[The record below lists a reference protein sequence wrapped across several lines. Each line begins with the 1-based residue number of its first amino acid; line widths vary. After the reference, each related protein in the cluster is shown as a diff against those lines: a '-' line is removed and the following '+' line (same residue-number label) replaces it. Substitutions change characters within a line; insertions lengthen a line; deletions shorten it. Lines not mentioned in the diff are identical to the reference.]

1 MFTMTSPLDKNL
13 SAVSSPDSAFSEGS
27 MNDFDFEDNSQFE
40 TLISQIMYN
49 SEDVQND
56 MMSYF
61 QSETPSSE
69 EIASFDVDNFFKSDL
84 INDDFFSGDPNTS
97 ICNSVYHENPNTFE
111 NKLKPVF
118 DDIAFSSR
126 NISDAT
132 DNQLTLGEINSAFDQ
147 AFDQTFDQ
155 PLFGNQS
162 ELIESNYLND
172 KDDPVSVFTDNQK
185 QPEPTYLFPNSSLS
199 TAISSSLPSYHT
211 KCRKLN
217 NCFQETENKFCS
229 EPNLGKYTAKYN
241 SVHTNIHG
249 YFNDKQQDNRTSTSM
264 HLLSPTDSSSYGV
277 DNSYNYNETK
287 SSKSFKKKDVFA
299 IPKSPN
305 VISKS
310 SCLQKVLTGHL
321 SCALSQNSFNFPQH
335 QQRNMQSSAFPNKTD
350 SRYFSYVQGLKHK
363 QSDKQVHISNSKK
376 NISSHRSS
384 PKTENVSEL
393 EKYLRGIIP
402 MGKDNGGLSYL
413 GDTSSKLNHMK
424 KNKSTFLYKLLTGEI
439 SQELYSEI
447 DCKLRETERANLAS

>member
-1 MFTMTSPLDKNL
+1 MITMTSPLDKNL

-97 ICNSVYHENPNTFE
+97 ICTSVYHENSSVFE

-126 NISDAT
+126 NIADAT
-132 DNQLTLGEINSAFDQ
+132 DNQLSLGEINNAFDQ
-147 AFDQTFDQ
+147 VFDHAFDQ

-172 KDDPVSVFTDNQK
+172 KDDPVSVFSDNQK
-185 QPEPTYLFPNSSLS
+185 NPEPTYLFPNSSLS
-199 TAISSSLPSYHT
+199 TAISSSLPSYHS
-211 KCRKLN
+211 KCQKLN
-217 NCFQETENKFCS
+217 NCFQECENKFCS
-229 EPNLGKYTAKYN
+229 EPNLGKYAAKCN
-241 SVHTNIHG
+241 SVHANLHG
-249 YFNDKQQDNRTSTSM
+249 YFSEKQGDNCSPAQM
-264 HLLSPTDSSSYGV
+264 HLLSPSDSSFGV
-277 DNSYNYNETK
+277 DNSFNYNQTK
-287 SSKSFKKKDVFA
+287 SSKTFKRKDVFA

-305 VISKS
+305 VISKT

-321 SCALSQNSFNFPQH
+321 SCALSPTSFNFPQH
-335 QQRNMQSSAFPNKTD
+335 QPRNLQSGAFPNKPD
-350 SRYFSYVQGLKHK
+350 SRYFSYMQSLKHK
-363 QSDKQVHISNSKK
+363 QSDKQLHISNSKK
-376 NISSHRSS
+376 NASNNGNS
-384 PKTENVSEL
+384 PKRENVSEL

-402 MGKDNGGLSYL
+402 MGKDSTGLSYL
-413 GDTSSKLNHMK
+413 SDASSKLNHMK
-424 KNKSTFLYKLLTGEI
+424 KSKSTFLYKLLTGEI

-447 DCKLRETERANLAS
+447 DYKLRETERANLAS